1 MTNEKFGAQTKRK
14 PQLHQVRTP
23 IKETKVK
30 SNKKNPTIIVTEFGD
45 LLNIKP
51 MSRSKLD
58 EPDYREVKIIGDNTN
73 GKDLLK
79 ILNHNPKLYF
89 LFDPKGH
96 FVNAQTLYY
105 KMKKL
110 VNEQFYGTYEGSKKL
125 AEGDWKETPF
135 EKAHTPEQLFNV
147 NRRVKMSIKQQLS
160 RFGFLALRDG
170 SIEIN
175 EKERPEIA
183 DLKSILLNLERGFEL
198 RDFEKRDFF
207 APFPFMEGVISAESM
222 KTSGIKIQCL
232 QQKMIYPLYGVFAP
246 TQQDYLE
253 LVANYLKQSR
263 RTIGS
268 YSTLADLGTGTGILP
283 ILAAEL
289 GDFKGR
295 HYTFDRETNAIE
307 SCKMNFEIFGHSKQ
321 LTPIE
326 IDLLE
331 FYNNPAIDQ
340 KFAKKPLEFY
350 KSITE
355 QLK

>member
-1 MTNEKFGAQTKRK
+1 MTNDKFAAQTKRK
-14 PQLHQVRTP
+14 PQLHQVKTP

-160 RFGFLALRDG
+160 RFGFLAL
-170 SIEIN
+170 
-175 EKERPEIA
+175 
-183 DLKSILLNLERGFEL
+183 
-198 RDFEKRDFF
+198 
-207 APFPFMEGVISAESM
+207 MEGVISAESM

-331 FYNNPAIDQ
+331 FFNNPAIDQ